1 MEKSTTK
8 KAFGL
13 DDFFN
18 ILELVV
24 CISFVC
30 FHLYTAGFGM
40 LKATAQKFVHLG
52 LIFLVVYINM
62 FRKDKGHPVL
72 QAADIAALLT
82 GVSACCW
89 ILHIYEIYELRNGI
103 TTTPD
108 VVFGVFLIVSL
119 IYGTW
124 RRISKI
130 LSMVVLAFIAYAF
143 LGSYLPSILA
153 HGGFRFSRWIHIIVY
168 TAEGIQGT
176 PLESSANF
184 ICLFIILG
192 TLFTVTG
199 IGDYFTKLAT
209 SLVGNFRGGP
219 AKVAI
224 LASALFG
231 TISGTPSAN
240 VIGTGTFSIPMMKK
254 LGYEPDFAGAVEAV
268 ASTGGS
274 IMPPVMATAAFLI
287 AEILGITYWDVVK
300 AAFIPA
306 ILYYFALYFMVD
318 LYSLRCGLRGLKRA
332 EMPDVKVCLR
342 RIYLLAPMALLIVL
356 ISVLRT
362 TITRA
367 GIITIVFTLVL
378 SSCFRD
384 TRLNWKS
391 AKEFFI
397 SAGRSSCGVALACA
411 VVGIIV
417 GTVTGSGLSFRL
429 SAVLVQIADGRL
441 WLLLIITAL
450 TSLILGMG
458 MPATACYLVLA
469 ALVAP
474 AIIDMGVAP
483 IAAHLF
489 VFYFGIISNVTP
501 PVALAAYTASGIAQ
515 CNPSKCGYTAF
526 KLALNGF
533 ILPFVFVYNNVLLN
547 QGNPLSIV
555 WAFVTA
561 CIGTYC
567 LACSIQGYTFAGRPN
582 RFFRV
587 LAGAG
592 ALLCIWPGL
601 ITDVVGIAICVA
613 VHIFSR
619 KNTVSQIES
628 QSTAASSVPDL
639 ENR

>member
-1 MEKSTTK
+1 MIETK
-8 KAFGL
+8 KHL
-13 DDFFN
+13 DHLFN
-18 ILELVV
+18 ILELVT
-24 CISFVC
+24 CIAFVC
-30 FHLYTAGFGM
+30 FHLYTAAFGM
-40 LKATAQKFVHLG
+40 FKATAQKSVHLG
-52 LIFLVVYINM
+52 LILIIVYITL
-62 FRKDKGHPVL
+62 FRKDSEHKVL
-72 QAADIAALLT
+72 QVADIIAMLL
-82 GVSACCW
+82 GIGGCGW
-89 ILHIYEIYELRNGI
+89 LLYIYQIYELRNGI
-103 TTTPD
+103 TTTID

-119 IYGTW
+119 IYATW

-130 LSMVVLAFIAYAF
+130 LSMVVLSFIAYAF
-143 LGSYLPSILA
+143 LGKFMPSILA
-153 HGGFRFSRWIHIIVY
+153 HSGFRFARWIHIIVY
-168 TAEGIQGT
+168 TSEGIQGT
-176 PLESSANF
+176 PLESSATF

-209 SLVGNFRGGP
+209 SMVGNYRGGP

-224 LASALFG
+224 VASALFG

-254 LGYEPDFAGAVEAV
+254 LGYEPEFAGAVEAV

-306 ILYYFALYFMVD
+306 VLYYFALYFMVD
-318 LYSLRCGLRGLKRA
+318 LYSLRHGLNGLKRS
-332 EMPDVKVCLR
+332 EMPNFLSSVRK
-342 RIYLLAPMALLIVL
+342 IYLLFPMVLLILL
-356 ISVLRT
+356 ISVYRV

-367 GIITIVFTLVL
+367 GIITIVFTIVL
-378 SSCFRD
+378 SLCFKE
-384 TRLNWKS
+384 TRLNK
-391 AKEFFI
+391 AKLKEFFL
-397 SAGRSSCGVALACA
+397 SAGRSSCGVAVACA

-441 WLLLIITAL
+441 WLLLLITAL

-469 ALVAP
+469 TLVAP
-474 AIIDMGVAP
+474 AIIAMDISP

-547 QGNPLSIV
+547 QGSILNIL
-555 WAFVTA
+555 WAFATA

-567 LACSIQGYTFAGRPN
+567 LACSIQGYTFAGKPSL
-582 RFFRV
+582 FFRI
-587 LAGAG
+587 LAGVG

-601 ITDVVGIAICVA
+601 ITDGVGIATCVA
-613 VHIFSR
+613 VHLASR
-619 KNTVSQIES
+619 KMP
-628 QSTAASSVPDL
+628 TAKPTLTPGVQ
-639 ENR
+639 

>member
-1 MEKSTTK
+1 
-8 KAFGL
+8 
-13 DDFFN
+13 
-18 ILELVV
+18 
-24 CISFVC
+24 
-30 FHLYTAGFGM
+30 
-40 LKATAQKFVHLG
+40 
-52 LIFLVVYINM
+52 
-62 FRKDKGHPVL
+62 
-72 QAADIAALLT
+72 
-82 GVSACCW
+82 
-89 ILHIYEIYELRNGI
+89 
-103 TTTPD
+103 
-108 VVFGVFLIVSL
+108 
-119 IYGTW
+119 
-124 RRISKI
+124 
-130 LSMVVLAFIAYAF
+130 
-143 LGSYLPSILA
+143 
-153 HGGFRFSRWIHIIVY
+153 
-168 TAEGIQGT
+168 
-176 PLESSANF
+176 
-184 ICLFIILG
+184 
-192 TLFTVTG
+192 
-199 IGDYFTKLAT
+199 
-209 SLVGNFRGGP
+209 
-219 AKVAI
+219 
-224 LASALFG
+224 
-231 TISGTPSAN
+231 
-240 VIGTGTFSIPMMKK
+240 
-254 LGYEPDFAGAVEAV
+254 
-268 ASTGGS
+268 
-274 IMPPVMATAAFLI
+274 
-287 AEILGITYWDVVK
+287 
-300 AAFIPA
+300 
-306 ILYYFALYFMVD
+306 
-318 LYSLRCGLRGLKRA
+318 
-332 EMPDVKVCLR
+332 MPDVKVCLR

-469 ALVAP
+469 TLVAP

-639 ENR
+639 ENT

>member
-1 MEKSTTK
+1 MTERKTQ
-8 KAFGL
+8 L
-13 DDFFN
+13 DKIFTA
-18 ILELVV
+18 LELVA
-24 CISFVC
+24 CIAFVC
-30 FHLYTAGFGM
+30 FHLYTSAFGM
-40 LKATAQKFVHLG
+40 LKATAQKSVHLG
-52 LIFLVVYINM
+52 LIFIIVYINL
-62 FRKDKGHPVL
+62 FRKDSGHGAL
-72 QAADIAALLT
+72 QAADIAAMLMGVGGCGWLLY
-82 GVSACCW
+82 
-89 ILHIYEIYELRNGI
+89 IYRIYELRNGV
-103 TTTPD
+103 TTTVD
-108 VVFGVFLIVSL
+108 VVFGVFLILSL
-119 IYGTW
+119 LYGTW

-130 LSMVVLAFIAYAF
+130 LSIVVLCFIAYAF
-143 LGSYLPSILA
+143 LGKFLPSILA
-153 HGGFRFSRWIHIIVY
+153 HSGFRFSRWIHIIVY
-168 TAEGIQGT
+168 TSEGIQGT
-176 PLESSANF
+176 PLESSATF

-209 SLVGNFRGGP
+209 ALVGNFRGGP

-224 LASALFG
+224 VASALFG

-254 LGYEPDFAGAVEAV
+254 LGYEPEFAGAVEAV

-306 ILYYFALYFMVD
+306 VLYYFALYFMVD
-318 LYSLRCGLRGLKRA
+318 LYSLRHGLNGLKRS
-332 EMPDVKVCLR
+332 EMPSFRANVQK
-342 RIYLLAPMALLIVL
+342 IYLLSPMVLLILL
-356 ISVLRT
+356 ISVYRI

-367 GIITIVFTLVL
+367 GIVTIAFTFVL
-378 SSCFRD
+378 SLCFKE
-384 TRLNWKS
+384 TRLNMAKL
-391 AKEFFI
+391 KEFFL
-397 SAGRSSCGVALACA
+397 SAGRSSCGVAVACA

-429 SAVLVQIADGRL
+429 SAVLVQIANGRL
-441 WLLLIITAL
+441 WLLLLITAL

-469 ALVAP
+469 TLVAP
-474 AIIDMGVAP
+474 AIIAMNVPP

-515 CNPSKCGYTAF
+515 CNPSKCGYKAF

-547 QGNPLSIV
+547 QGGILSIL
-555 WAFVTA
+555 WAFITA

-567 LACSIQGYTFAGRPN
+567 LACAIQGYTFAGKPN
-582 RFFRV
+582 VFFRI
-587 LAGAG
+587 LAGVG

-601 ITDVVGIAICVA
+601 ISDGVGIAICIA
-613 VHIFSR
+613 VHLASR
-619 KNTVSQIES
+619 KTPDAKTQIPADT
-628 QSTAASSVPDL
+628 Q
-639 ENR
+639 